1 MAGVPIVL
9 VTSKTRA
16 EVDTLRQQMGLTDP
30 FIVEN
35 GSAVFFPGKN
45 LPFELPEEE
54 DLERDCRLLLGC
66 QSIVVRAKTEGDRA
80 NPGPTA

>member
-1 MAGVPIVL
+1 
-9 VTSKTRA
+9 
-16 EVDTLRQQMGLTDP
+16 MGLTDP